1 MKKSVSIR
9 KARKA
14 VASQK
19 RIALIPDSKQVKRNH
34 EKGK

>member
-19 RIALIPDSKQVKRNH
+19 RIALTVESKPVKRNA
-34 EKGK
+34 KK